1 MVWHWSTLPVF
12 ACCCIDEPIR
22 YILMQRHLFSGK
34 WICPVTREGKAALVG
49 WKPKKKKK
57 KRCFVLDRLLNSY

>member
-1 MVWHWSTLPVF
+1 MWAMVLPTTWLSSMVWHWSTLPVF

-22 YILMQRHLFSGK
+22 CILMQRHLFSGK

-49 WKPKKKKK
+49 WKPE
-57 KRCFVLDRLLNSY
+57 R

>member
-1 MVWHWSTLPVF
+1 MWAMVLPTTWLSSMVWHWSTLPVF

-34 WICPVTREGKAALVG
+34 WICPVIREGKAALVG
-49 WKPKKKKK
+49 W
-57 KRCFVLDRLLNSY
+57 